1 MSKEEYLIKV
11 NNNISDSNT
20 QEMNQ
25 DLNTSP
31 SKENQQNEPL
41 LIQEKNQSIAYQKK
55 IPKKEFEE
63 GIRPTAYSSTQKNK
77 SRYPEEKKEIS
88 EFTTNK
94 KFRNT
99 ISGLNNN
106 KLKFQSGLIDVILKV
121 EKENVNHYLK
131 GDLAEMY
138 KDINNDNIHF
148 KNDVFL
154 ANIDYFE
161 KKTGNLDKKPIIH
174 YNCSEDIRYK
184 IDKYPTTNE
193 IIDKFAER
201 TKNYK
206 GEI

>member
-1 MSKEEYLIKV
+1 MSKEECIIKD
-11 NNNISDSNT
+11 NINTPNSNI
-20 QEMNQ
+20 EEINK
-25 DLNTSP
+25 DLKTSP
-31 SKENQQNEPL
+31 TKESKQNEHV
-41 LIQEKNQSIAYQKK
+41 LIQEKNQSIAYKKK

-63 GIRPTAYSSTQKNK
+63 GARPTAYSSTQKNK

-106 KLKFQSGLIDVILKV
+106 KLKFQSGLIDIILKV

-161 KKTGNLDKKPIIH
+161 KKTGNLDKKPIIP
-174 YNCSEDIRYK
+174 YNCNEDISYK

-193 IIDKFAER
+193 IIEKFAER
-201 TKNYK
+201 TKNYN

>member
-1 MSKEEYLIKV
+1 MSKEEYIIKD
-11 NNNISDSNT
+11 NINYPNSNI
-20 QEMNQ
+20 EEINK

-31 SKENQQNEPL
+31 TKENKQNEHA
-41 LIQEKNQSIAYQKK
+41 LIQEKNQSIAYKKK
-55 IPKKEFEE
+55 IPKKEIEE
-63 GIRPTAYSSTQKNK
+63 GVRPTAYSSTQKNK

-106 KLKFQSGLIDVILKV
+106 KLKFQSGLIDIILKV

-161 KKTGNLDKKPIIH
+161 KKTGNLDKKPIIP
-174 YNCSEDIRYK
+174 YNCSEDISYK

-193 IIDKFAER
+193 IIEKFAER
-201 TKNYK
+201 TKNYN

>member
-20 QEMNQ
+20 QEINQ

-41 LIQEKNQSIAYQKK
+41 LIQEKNQSIEYKKK

-148 KNDVFL
+148 KNDIFL

-161 KKTGNLDKKPIIH
+161 KKTGNLDKKPIIP
-174 YNCSEDIRYK
+174 YNCNEDISYK
-184 IDKYPTTNE
+184 MDKYPTTNE

>member
-20 QEMNQ
+20 QEINQ

-41 LIQEKNQSIAYQKK
+41 LIQEKNQSIAYKKK

-121 EKENVNHYLK
+121 ERENVNHYLK

-138 KDINNDNIHF
+138 RDINKDNINF

-161 KKTGNLDKKPIIH
+161 KKTGNLDKKPIIP
-174 YNCSEDIRYK
+174 YNCNEDISFK

-201 TKNYK
+201 TKNYN